1 MAGTVGAMFN
11 CALQLGSAIGLAAV
25 TSIETSVEAD
35 NGGFG
40 AYHGRAAVFWFLVGV
55 IFVQGIAVIVFY
67 RRGAFATSGTNSSVG
82 FTEDSEMPTIRKES
96 PT

>member
-1 MAGTVGAMFN
+1 MFN

-67 RRGAFATSGTNSSVG
+67 RRGAFVTSGINSSVG